1 MKPETELGTKL
12 YVVNDNG
19 QEELLGTTK
28 SSPINIISENIE
40 PIIDAVE
47 NFGNVMRTVSLK
59 VKMAGNDCYH
69 RRKGKRYVKVPC
81 FNSKKFI
88 RKIIGG

>member
-1 MKPETELGTKL
+1 MKPETKETKIYLQKEDGTQELFL
-12 YVVNDNG
+12 S
-19 QEELLGTTK
+19 TK

-47 NFGNVMRTVSLK
+47 NFGNVMGTVSLK
-59 VKMAGNDCYH
+59 VKMAGNDYYH
-69 RRKGKRYVKVPC
+69 RRKGKRYVKVPY

-88 RKIIGG
+88 RKLIGG

>member
-1 MKPETELGTKL
+1 MKQETELGTKL
-12 YVVNDNG
+12 YVINDNG

-28 SSPINIISENIE
+28 SSPINIIPENIE

-47 NFGNVMRTVSLK
+47 TFGNVMGTVSLK
-59 VKMAGNDCYH
+59 VKMAGNDYYH
-69 RRKGKRYVKVPC
+69 RRKGKRYVKVPY

-88 RKIIGG
+88 RKLIGG